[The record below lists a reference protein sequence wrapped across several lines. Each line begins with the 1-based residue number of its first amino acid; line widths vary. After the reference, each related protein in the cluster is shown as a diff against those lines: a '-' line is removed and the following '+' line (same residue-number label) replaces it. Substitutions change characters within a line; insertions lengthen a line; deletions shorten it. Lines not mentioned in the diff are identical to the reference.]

1 APMVSSQIAAL
12 SNLTQVMLKKQMDYT
27 ILQGPGAVILVI
39 QFDEER
45 ILAISIP
52 EQEKENV
59 GQYLA
64 RIKEIIRNSDTS
76 SFNIT

>member
-1 APMVSSQIAAL
+1 MVSSQVAAL
-12 SNLTQVMLKKQMDYT
+12 SNLTNIMLKRPMDYAL
-27 ILQGPGAVILVI
+27 LQGEGANLLVI

-52 EQEKENV
+52 EKEKENV

-64 RIKEIIRNSDTS
+64 RIKEIIKNSDS
-76 SFNIT
+76 KSLGLS